1 MRRHFFGGDKV
12 LWTIVAMLVVI
23 SLLVIY
29 SASYYR
35 TGGDKMGL
43 RDVVI
48 IGIGL
53 VAMIAVYLMPYR
65 WYSIFAHPVFWI
77 ALGVTLLTSGRNNS
91 WIPGFNFAPFEVLK
105 VGLVMVLARELGSNM
120 RQRILPLARTW
131 NENKKILMTRTIW
144 IFLPIILTILVTW
157 KIGTSTTILVG
168 ITAALM
174 FYMGLVKWSDIFALV
189 GAGLVAVLIAMAFG
203 LGRGDT
209 AGSRFEQWRPDMFSE
224 HTKTSSPA
232 IRSISF
238 SWSARPGISSSTHR
252 KPVSG
257 VKITSKT
264 RASRWFPSPSR
275 IGKRVPRAKTDSGK
289 SRSSTGRATVRPYC
303 STTESRPTTVISG
316 VLRNIPVPN
325 SKNIRSSTRCRFK
338 RSGRL
343 LRRRVR
349 PTRSRCSSVM
359 HCRRSGNASV
369 RRDNAVKQE
378 SNRDPRRGVL
388 RFSTGFNVS

>member
-224 HTKTSSPA
+224 HTIIDTDIVEGDTLTQKLYYNRGEHEQNVAAKMAIASGRIVGKGPGMSTMRAELSEAQSDFAYAFIIEEYGLVGGLLVLFLFICFFYRVVLIFRLCKSAQPALLVLGLGVMITLQALMHMAVSVSLIPNTGQQLPLISKGGSSVIFTLVA
-232 IRSISF
+232 IGMIL
-238 SWSARPGISSSTHR
+238 GISR
-252 KPVSG
+252 QMK
-257 VKITSKT
+257 
-264 RASRWFPSPSR
+264 R
-275 IGKRVPRAKTDSGK
+275 I
-289 SRSSTGRATVRPYC
+289 
-303 STTESRPTTVISG
+303 ES
-316 VLRNIPVPN
+316 
-325 SKNIRSSTRCRFK
+325 
-338 RSGRL
+338 
-343 LRRRVR
+343 
-349 PTRSRCSSVM
+349 
-359 HCRRSGNASV
+359 
-369 RRDNAVKQE
+369 
-378 SNRDPRRGVL
+378 
-388 RFSTGFNVS
+388 